1 MTLTNILGTT
11 PANDRMGY
19 AQTNVRPGLIL
30 QIEVLLAYK
39 VKICAAERYN
49 QINMR
54 LNPMVDYCWPAVCES
69 GSTSNQHGALSVTH
83 VFC

>member
-54 LNPMVDYCWPAVCES
+54 L
-69 GSTSNQHGALSVTH
+69 
-83 VFC
+83 